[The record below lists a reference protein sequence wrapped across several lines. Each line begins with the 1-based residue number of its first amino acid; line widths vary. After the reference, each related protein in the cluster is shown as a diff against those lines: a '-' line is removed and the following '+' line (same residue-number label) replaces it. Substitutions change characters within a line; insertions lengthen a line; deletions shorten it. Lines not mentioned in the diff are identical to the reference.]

1 VPVVVVLSSRQEDS
15 DYAKV
20 YERQR
25 EAPES
30 VALGDLP
37 NHVMALLGEGGA
49 APDAL
54 STIHRELSKSNS
66 TCSTSDT
73 NANGGSGSGGASSSS
88 SMPSASSSSSSS
100 SAAVMTARLVVSPG
114 LFSAKDPRREVY
126 RKRTLIEDKL
136 ASLLQSLFAGT
147 VFTVVAGDE
156 SADNSNSHSN
166 SSNNN
171 DGTGMVAGP
180 VVFAANTSLANLQFF
195 HGVLTERVA
204 AGAGTA
210 RTLDLETFTAAAAAA
225 TASSASS
232 SSAAAASSSAS
243 SSSEAVAREQRQ
255 WLKPLL
261 SYLRG
266 SHSEGVGLFL
276 YSIPDDDCVVLQQRI
291 LAS

>member
-1 VPVVVVLSSRQEDS
+1 MRVPVVVVLSSRQEDS

-37 NHVMALLGEGGA
+37 NHVMTLLGEGGA

-73 NANGGSGSGGASSSS
+73 NANGGSGGASSSS
-88 SMPSASSSSSSS
+88 SMPSASSSSSS

-126 RKRTLIEDKL
+126 RKRSLIEDKL
-136 ASLLQSLFAGT
+136 ASLLQSLFVGT

-156 SADNSNSHSN
+156 SADNSNSNSN
-166 SSNNN
+166 SNNNNN
-171 DGTGMVAGP
+171 DGTGLVAGP
-180 VVFAANTSLANLQFF
+180 AVFAANTSLANLQLF
-195 HGVLTERVA
+195 HSVLTERVA

-210 RTLDLETFTAAAAAA
+210 RTLDLETFAAAAA
-225 TASSASS
+225 TAS
-232 SSAAAASSSAS
+232 SSSAS

-266 SHSEGVGLFL
+266 SHGEGGGLFL
-276 YSIPDDDCVVLQQRI
+276 YSIPDDDCVVLHQRI

>member
-1 VPVVVVLSSRQEDS
+1 VVVVLSSRHEDS
-15 DYAKV
+15 GFAKV

-37 NHVMALLGEGGA
+37 DHVMTLLGEGGA
-49 APDAL
+49 APDSLSL
-54 STIHRELSKSNS
+54 STTHRELSKSNS

-73 NANGGSGSGGASSSS
+73 NANISSGGASSSS
-88 SMPSASSSSSSS
+88 IPSSSSSSSSS
-100 SAAVMTARLVVSPG
+100 SAAVMKARLVVSPG

-126 RKRTLIEDKL
+126 RKRSLIEDKL
-136 ASLLQSLFAGT
+136 ASLLQSLFVGT

-156 SADNSNSHSN
+156 SADNSNSNSN
-166 SSNNN
+166 SNNN
-171 DGTGMVAGP
+171 DGTGLVAGP
-180 VVFAANTSLANLQFF
+180 AVFAANTSLANLQLF
-195 HGVLTERVA
+195 HSVLTERVA

-210 RTLDLETFTAAAAAA
+210 RTLDLETFAAAAA
-225 TASSASS
+225 TAS
-232 SSAAAASSSAS
+232 SSSAS

-266 SHSEGVGLFL
+266 SHGEGGGLFL
-276 YSIPDDDCVVLQQRI
+276 YSIPDDDCVVLHQRI